1 MFRNREFLIFLIFV
15 TFLTKLGNSLAIAE
29 NVSKKFGVDCNV
41 GYTTFG
47 MEEFND
53 YIDEW
58 YVGFLGTSMEHIKG
72 GIAFSGEV
80 KYRLVSNPKI
90 YLMCSGG
97 YISDKTSGSILFE
110 FFDDGSDKLNLEF
123 HISAIPI
130 LLTGL
135 YVLPAGKLNIHLG
148 GGIGYYLGK
157 VKREAKV
164 QTYPELNE
172 ETVWDG
178 SQIGFHVLSGVE
190 YYITKRVSL
199 SGNLMYRLAKIDKLE
214 DENGK
219 RVKVGLDQ
227 KILKL
232 DFSGLEIK
240 SGVNFY
246 F

>member
-1 MFRNREFLIFLIFV
+1 MFRNRKFLIFLIFV
-15 TFLTKLGNSLAIAE
+15 TFLTKLGNKLAIAE
-29 NVSKKFGVDCNV
+29 NVSRKFNVGCNV
-41 GYTTFG
+41 GYATFA
-47 MEEFND
+47 MKEFND
-53 YIDEW
+53 FIDDW
-58 YVGFLGTSMEHIKG
+58 LVGFLGASMEHIKG

-80 KYRLVSNPKI
+80 RYRLVSHPKI

-97 YISDKTSGSILFE
+97 YVSDKTGGSVLADSFDILNI
-110 FFDDGSDKLNLEF
+110 DL
-123 HISAIPI
+123 HTYAVPI

-135 YVLPAGKLNIHLG
+135 YILPAGKLNIHLG

-157 VKREAKV
+157 VKIEYKWQTIPEAN
-164 QTYPELNE
+164 T
-172 ETVWDG
+172 ETKWDG
-178 SQIGFHVLSGVE
+178 SQVGFHGLGGIE

-199 SGNLMYRLAKIDKLE
+199 SGNLMYRLAKIDKLK

-240 SGVNFY
+240 GGVNLY

>member
-1 MFRNREFLIFLIFV
+1 MFRNREILIFLIFV
-15 TFLTKLGNSLAIAE
+15 TFLTKLGNRLAIAE
-29 NVSKKFGVDCNV
+29 NVSRKFSVGCNV
-41 GYTTFG
+41 GYTTFR
-47 MEEFND
+47 MEAFND

-58 YVGFLGTSMEHIKG
+58 YVGFVGMPMEHIKG

-80 KYRLVSNPKI
+80 KYHLVSNPKI

-97 YISDKTSGSILFE
+97 YISDKTSGSTLF
-110 FFDDGSDKLNLEF
+110 DSIDKVNIEL
-123 HISAIPI
+123 HASAIPI

-135 YVLPAGKLNIHLG
+135 YILPAGKLNIHLG
-148 GGIGYYLGK
+148 GGIGCYLSK
-157 VKREAKV
+157 VKIEFKWQAIPEAN
-164 QTYPELNE
+164 T
-172 ETVWDG
+172 ETKWDG
-178 SQIGFHVLSGVE
+178 SQIGFHGLGGVE

-199 SGNLMYRLAKIDKLE
+199 SGNLMYRLAKINKLK

-219 RVKVGLDQ
+219 TVKVGLDQ

-240 SGVNFY
+240 GGVNLY

>member
-41 GYTTFG
+41 GYTTFA

-58 YVGFLGTSMEHIKG
+58 YVGILGASMEHIKG

-97 YISDKTSGSILFE
+97 YISDKTSGSILF
-110 FFDDGSDKLNLEF
+110 DSIDKVNIELYT
-123 HISAIPI
+123 SAIPI

-135 YVLPAGKLNIHLG
+135 YILPAGKLNIHLG

-157 VKREAKV
+157 VKIEFKG

-172 ETVWDG
+172 ETKWDG
-178 SQIGFHVLSGVE
+178 SQIGVHVLSGIE

-219 RVKVGLDQ
+219 RVKVGFDQ

-240 SGVNFY
+240 GGVNLY

>member
-1 MFRNREFLIFLIFV
+1 MSRNREFLIFLIFV
-15 TFLTKLGNSLAIAE
+15 AFLTKLGNSLAIAE

-41 GYTTFG
+41 GYATFA
-47 MEEFND
+47 MKEFND

-58 YVGFLGTSMEHIKG
+58 YVGFLGASMEHIKG

-80 KYRLVSNPKI
+80 KYHLVSNPKI
-90 YLMCSGG
+90 YLMGSGG
-97 YISDKTSGSILFE
+97 YISDKTSGSTLF
-110 FFDDGSDKLNLEF
+110 DSIDKVNIEL

-157 VKREAKV
+157 VKIEFKS
-164 QTYPELNE
+164 QTYPETNE
-172 ETVWDG
+172 ETKWDG

-214 DENGK
+214 DDNGK
-219 RVKVGLDQ
+219 RVRVGLDQ
-227 KILKL
+227 KILRL